1 GDGVADSYT
10 VLLRILGSG
19 GRALDGVTGL
29 AFSPLDFNL
38 WHPTDSRGGDPGHQ
52 PALTSATPDLNSDRT
67 NVTANANTSFYFG
80 FENTGTGA
88 ALGPYGQLP
97 STGLASQSTVS
108 GTVSNFSTTGG
119 LVGNL
124 VTSFVQSDPADPT
137 GPTASTT
144 VQFSTNDP

>member
-1 GDGVADSYT
+1 QVFDRNGDGVVDSYSVQLRT
-10 VLLRILGSG
+10 VGNG
-19 GRALDGVTGL
+19 GQFLAGVTGL

-52 PALTSATPDLNSDRT
+52 PAITGATPDQNSGRT

-119 LVGNL
+119 
-124 VTSFVQSDPADPT
+124 
-137 GPTASTT
+137 
-144 VQFSTNDP
+144 